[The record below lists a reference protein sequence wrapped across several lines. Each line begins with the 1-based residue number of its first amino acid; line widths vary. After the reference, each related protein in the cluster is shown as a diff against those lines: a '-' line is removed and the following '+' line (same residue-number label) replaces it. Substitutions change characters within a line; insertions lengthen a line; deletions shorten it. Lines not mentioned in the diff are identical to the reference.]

1 MLSED
6 DSEKQWRAES
16 EVLLAEY
23 ERTTSHLYNDPLQHL
38 PQGTSL
44 SLDAYEFV
52 PLYRT
57 PSHRTPL
64 ESTRLRN
71 KSVGLTPSYTRQPSE
86 VGPEQAHPS
95 SSSIDRILSADTPN
109 KPSSSRSLGNR
120 KAPAPISPKVAHIV
134 STVSNADLLPS
145 KNDAEYPNLA
155 QDAQHLL
162 SGSGNSFSN
171 QLDAMH
177 RDLGNS
183 LDDIR
188 HSIDDLR
195 HTIMEFRADITGFSQ
210 SSKSAAE
217 YNGYYGKKDE
227 VEEEEVYEW
236 EKDDCMDKFA

>member
-6 DSEKQWRAES
+6 DSEKQWRAER

-38 PQGTSL
+38 HQGTSR
-44 SLDAYEFV
+44 SLDVYECE

-71 KSVGLTPSYTRQPSE
+71 KPVAIIPSHTRQPSE
-86 VGPEQAHPS
+86 VGLEQAHPS

-109 KPSSSRSLGNR
+109 KPSSRRSLQNR
-120 KAPAPISPKVAHIV
+120 KASAPTPPKVAHPV
-134 STVSNADLLPS
+134 STAPNADLLPS

-162 SGSGNSFSN
+162 SRSGNSFSN

-195 HTIMEFRADITGFSQ
+195 RTIMEFRADINGFSQ

>member
-23 ERTTSHLYNDPLQHL
+23 ERTTSHFYNDPLQHL
-38 PQGTSL
+38 PQGTSR

-71 KSVGLTPSYTRQPSE
+71 KPVGLTPSHTRQPSE
-86 VGPEQAHPS
+86 VGLEQAHPS

-109 KPSSSRSLGNR
+109 KPSSCRSLQNR
-120 KAPAPISPKVAHIV
+120 KASAPTFPKVAHPV
-134 STVSNADLLPS
+134 STAPNADTLPS
-145 KNDAEYPNLA
+145 KNDAEYPDLA
-155 QDAQHLL
+155 RDVPHIL

-188 HSIDDLR
+188 HSIDYLR
-195 HTIMEFRADITGFSQ
+195 RTIMEFRADITGSIQ
-210 SSKSAAE
+210 SSKSTAE